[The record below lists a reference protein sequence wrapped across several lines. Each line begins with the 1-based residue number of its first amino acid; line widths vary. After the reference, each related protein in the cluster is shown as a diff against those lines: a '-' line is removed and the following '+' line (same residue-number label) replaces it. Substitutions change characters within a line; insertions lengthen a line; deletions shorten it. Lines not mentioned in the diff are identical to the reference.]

1 MVNYLTEHLDV
12 WKEVSQVPPGIQHAR
27 LRQIR
32 NRGYVCLTATGLN
45 IIGRIGHELLANDV
59 QDWKGYAEKLAKLDW
74 LKTNPLRADIVQP
87 KKDKE
92 GNVVTEEIEVSGRK
106 ERRSVMQLMTNRA
119 PLNRA
124 IFKVSQAIGL
134 VPKTAVAP
142 PADGGDDVAEL
153 PERAE
158 EMAV

>member
-1 MVNYLTEHLDV
+1 
-12 WKEVSQVPPGIQHAR
+12 
-27 LRQIR
+27 
-32 NRGYVCLTATGLN
+32 
-45 IIGRIGHELLANDV
+45 
-59 QDWKGYAEKLAKLDW
+59 
-74 LKTNPLRADIVQP
+74 
-87 KKDKE
+87 
-92 GNVVTEEIEVSGRK
+92 
-106 ERRSVMQLMTNRA
+106 MQLMTNRA